1 MEADEPVTVYKVNNP
16 YEAEVIK
23 MALQGQGISCQLDGE
38 VQAGLSDIL
47 EIGILVPAR
56 DADRAQKII
65 EQSESK
71 HQDAAPRRHAE
82 IHHPD
87 KLREK
92 ETTPWPFGS
101 W

>member
-1 MEADEPVTVYKVNNP
+1 MEADEPVTVYTVNNP
-16 YEAEVIK
+16 YEAEIIK
-23 MALQGQGISCQLDGE
+23 MALQGEGISCQLDGE
-38 VQAGLSDIL
+38 GQAGLSDIL

-65 EQSESK
+65 EQNEAK

-87 KLREK
+87 K
-92 ETTPWPFGS
+92 
-101 W
+101 